1 MLPQQNTWVAWCS
14 VGRDWAL
21 PQVSRVAG
29 FVVAQLARSRACR
42 TARAHGVSD
51 CGSTG

>member
-1 MLPQQNTWVAWCS
+1 MLQQQTTWVVWCS

-21 PQVSRVAG
+21 QRLSRVAG
-29 FVVAQLARSRACR
+29 FVVAQLARSSACR

-51 CGSTG
+51 SGSTG